1 MSFMDDD
8 RPAKPVAH
16 EIGSDLTLLS
26 ADELSTRIRLLQD
39 EILRLE
45 AEIERKNSGRK
56 AAESF
61 FRS

>member
-1 MSFMDDD
+1 MSFMDDN
-8 RPAKPVAH
+8 RPAKPAAH

-61 FRS
+61 FR